1 VNFNRRIL
9 QASFSTAQV
18 ARLTGLSTRQLDH
31 WDRLG
36 FFSPSLASAKG
47 YGSKRRYSFSDVV
60 RLRVA
65 GRLRAAGFGLKEVRR
80 VVETLRRLDPSSP
93 DVAGARLLVA
103 QGRVLWARTDSELVD
118 LLHGGQLMLVFPVDE
133 TVEDVA
139 RAAES
144 LAREEEGGLVGAVS
158 ARRHA

>member
-1 VNFNRRIL
+1 MKFNRRIL

-18 ARLTGLSTRQLDH
+18 ARLTGLSARQLDH

-36 FFSPSLASAKG
+36 FFSPSLASARG

-65 GRLRAAGFGLKEVRR
+65 GRLRSAGFGLSEVRR
-80 VVETLRRLDPSSP
+80 VVETLRRLDPSKP
-93 DVAGARLLVA
+93 DVAGARLLVT
-103 QGRVLWARTDSELVD
+103 QGHVLWARTDNELVD
-118 LLHGGQLMLVFPVDE
+118 LLHGGQLMLVFPMGE

-144 LAREEEGGLVGAVS
+144 LAREEKGGLVGAVS

>member
-1 VNFNRRIL
+1 MNFNRRIL